1 MDKKLQTALETT
13 TSALPERV
21 LYLCACVAWAA
32 KGDLEHLETAVP
44 QALDYGVTINELK
57 DAFAQLYAYAGFPRS
72 LNALDVLEK
81 ILNDQMVNEKMVNE
95 KMTKWSWGKPFVRP
109 AVWDD
114 AAEAL
119 RTGTAMQTRDE
130 GGTPWDYTFCPQ
142 ADYYMKSHLFG
153 DIYASDQLTPAVRE
167 LVTVAALSAMDGVT
181 PQFEG
186 HKECAVF
193 MGNTP
198 EQVAELCRWL
208 ENNPFLLQPLRHHRP
223 PANKTNRATPS
234 SSL

>member
-208 ENNPFLLQPLRHHRP
+208 EKHI
-223 PANKTNRATPS
+223 K
-234 SSL
+234 

>member
-1 MDKKLQTALETT
+1 MKQHMGTT
-13 TSALPERV
+13 TSALPERI
-21 LYLCACVAWAA
+21 LYLCACAAWAA

-44 QALDYGVTINELK
+44 QALDHGVTINALK

-114 AAEAL
+114 AGEAL

-153 DIYASDQLTPAVRE
+153 DIYASDQLTPAERE

-198 EQVAELCRWL
+198 EQVAELCRWM
-208 ENNPFLLQPLRHHRP
+208 EKHIKQ
-223 PANKTNRATPS
+223 
-234 SSL
+234 

>member
-1 MDKKLQTALETT
+1 M
-13 TSALPERV
+13 
-21 LYLCACVAWAA
+21 YLCACAAWAA
-32 KGDLEHLETAVP
+32 KGDLEHLETAIP
-44 QALDYGVTINELK
+44 QALDHGVTINELK

-72 LNALDVLEK
+72 LNALGVLEK
-81 ILNDQMVNEKMVNE
+81 ILNYQMVNDPYGEADRSTGGRLEMVNE

-153 DIYASDQLTPAVRE
+153 DIYASDQLTPAERE

-208 ENNPFLLQPLRHHRP
+208 EKHI
-223 PANKTNRATPS
+223 K
-234 SSL
+234 

>member
-1 MDKKLQTALETT
+1 METT

-32 KGDLEHLETAVP
+32 KGDLEHLETAIP
-44 QALDYGVTINELK
+44 QALDHGVTINELK
-57 DAFAQLYAYAGFPRS
+57 DAFSQLYAYAGFPRS
-72 LNALDVLEK
+72 LNALGVLEK
-81 ILNDQMVNEKMVNE
+81 ILKEC
-95 KMTKWSWGKPFVRP
+95 TKEQCTMYKGKIVQWTEGKPFVRP

-119 RTGTAMQTRDE
+119 RIGTAMQTRDE

-153 DIYASDQLTPAVRE
+153 DIYASDQLTPAERE

-198 EQVAELCRWL
+198 EQVVELCRRL
-208 ENNPFLLQPLRHHRP
+208 EEHI
-223 PANKTNRATPS
+223 K
-234 SSL
+234 

>member
-1 MDKKLQTALETT
+1 MKQHMETT
-13 TSALPERV
+13 TSALPERI
-21 LYLCACVAWAA
+21 LYLCACAAWAA
-32 KGDLEHLETAVP
+32 KGDLEHLATAVP
-44 QALDYGVTINELK
+44 QALDHGVTINELK

-72 LNALDVLEK
+72 LNALGVLEK
-81 ILNDQMVNEKMVNE
+81 ILNAPMVNDQMVNE

-114 AAEAL
+114 AGEAL

-153 DIYASDQLTPAVRE
+153 DIYASDQLTPAERE

-208 ENNPFLLQPLRHHRP
+208 EKHI
-223 PANKTNRATPS
+223 K
-234 SSL
+234 

>member
-1 MDKKLQTALETT
+1 MQQNMETT
-13 TSALPERV
+13 TSALPERI
-21 LYLCACVAWAA
+21 LYLCTCVAWAA
-32 KGDLEHLETAVP
+32 KGDLQHLATAIP
-44 QALDYGVTINELK
+44 QALDHGVTINELK

-72 LNALDVLEK
+72 LNALGVLEK
-81 ILNDQMVNEKMVNE
+81 ILNAQMINDQMVNEKMVNE
-95 KMTKWSWGKPFVRP
+95 KMTKWQWGKPFVRP

-114 AAEAL
+114 AGEAL

-153 DIYASDQLTPAVRE
+153 DIYASDQLTPAERE

-208 ENNPFLLQPLRHHRP
+208 EKHI
-223 PANKTNRATPS
+223 K
-234 SSL
+234 

>member
-1 MDKKLQTALETT
+1 MNSTIIIG
-13 TSALPERV
+13 SALPERV

-32 KGDLEHLETAVP
+32 KGDLEHLETAIP
-44 QALDYGVTINELK
+44 QALDHGVTINELK

-72 LNALDVLEK
+72 LNALGVLEK
-81 ILNDQMVNEKMVNE
+81 ILNDQMVNKKMVNDQMVNE

-119 RTGTAMQTRDE
+119 RTGTATQTRDE

-208 ENNPFLLQPLRHHRP
+208 EKHIKR
-223 PANKTNRATPS
+223 
-234 SSL
+234 

>member
-1 MDKKLQTALETT
+1 MGTT
-13 TSALPERV
+13 TSALPERI
-21 LYLCACVAWAA
+21 LYLCACAAWAA

-44 QALDYGVTINELK
+44 QALDHGVTINELK

-72 LNALDVLEK
+72 LNALGVPEK
-81 ILNDQMVNEKMVNE
+81 ILNAKMVNEKMVNE

-119 RTGTAMQTRDE
+119 RTGTAMQTHDE
-130 GGTPWDYTFCPQ
+130 GGTQWDYTFCPQ

-208 ENNPFLLQPLRHHRP
+208 SHVMNAE
-223 PANKTNRATPS
+223 
-234 SSL
+234 

>member
-1 MDKKLQTALETT
+1 MQQHMETT
-13 TSALPERV
+13 TSALPERI

-44 QALDYGVTINELK
+44 QALDHGVTINELK

-72 LNALDVLEK
+72 LNALGVLERVIECRK
-81 ILNDQMVNEKMVNE
+81 AKGESINE
-95 KMTKWSWGKPFVRP
+95 GKPFVRP

-114 AAEAL
+114 AGEAL
-119 RTGTAMQTRDE
+119 RIGTAMQTRDE

-153 DIYASDQLTPAVRE
+153 DIYASDQLTPAERE

-208 ENNPFLLQPLRHHRP
+208 EKHI
-223 PANKTNRATPS
+223 K
-234 SSL
+234 